1 MNPLLRQ
8 VRLYNGDPHS
18 SDPMNQSGERPLRTL
33 GLLSIELSRWSEVWH
48 IIPLSMAYSMSD
60 SWQLWTN

>member
-48 IIPLSMAYSMSD
+48 IIPPVYGL
-60 SWQLWTN
+60 